1 MIAWIRPRILVLAA
15 VVLAVVGLYVA
26 SPFYMLWQLQRAAE
40 RDDTAA
46 LEQLIDFPT
55 VRAAMKAEAAT
66 VLGGTLAGAIKN
78 KLAAGLLGGDI
89 GPDLANRLIDE
100 RVTPA
105 GAAQMIKGAK
115 IERASFG
122 GLTRFNFESR
132 GLKASAKFNGF
143 GWRVVWIGLPGR

>member
-1 MIAWIRPRILVLAA
+1 M
-15 VVLAVVGLYVA
+15 
-26 SPFYMLWQLQRAAE
+26 
-40 RDDTAA
+40 
-46 LEQLIDFPT
+46 
-55 VRAAMKAEAAT
+55 
-66 VLGGTLAGAIKN
+66 
-78 KLAAGLLGGDI
+78 LGGDL

-132 GLKASAKFNGF
+132 GLKASAKFSGF
-143 GWRVVWIGLPGR
+143 GWRVVWIGLPGQ